1 MLCSKAQTQIGGTC
15 FYYSVLNGLLLS
27 PRINTI
33 LYRELQQ
40 YMSDIQSDK
49 QLYQDFVGNHEVCL
63 AKSIIDELAS
73 NNVQSKD
80 LRFKVAKNAIMKNIR
95 NHFKGIKSD
104 YNDAVEEMK
113 QFVKNVDPKQFNL
126 QDAILPKLT
135 LQTTKTDDIKDVRIK
150 GGVAFSALKAILK
163 SIYPDN
169 QSYRNSVLILPFFEN
184 EYDELIQQVVRF
196 TNYEM
201 IILIQSQPNYIKPH
215 LILNEIYKFYKAT
228 SSTINFVDFLF
239 GEELRKTIIDHE
251 NGTKNA
257 RLNDVMELLSI
268 GKMNSSYLFELFD
281 MLSYYKDDI
290 YRKELNVNTA
300 EQLAIMKTKDAIL
313 QRITIQ
319 HPDVKSIISTATT
332 YYLDKILTMKV
343 KYLDYMFETLKVI
356 MGSLDGLKDID
367 QFYYNLYNANSRL
380 QKANINLISV
390 LNEVSKYKDELIK
403 SYNKEEL
410 PSIND
415 GYFVKML
422 DILKNDSAFDRIF
435 LYYTNPTQFEIEPFK
450 KYNDMF
456 TALDSKYV
464 LDHANIQLTMPNG
477 SNHVILGSTCD
488 DKYVTID
495 QNVPSYVFDNNW
507 TNNLDLKIFD
517 YSGTAINVDKTK
529 ICDNCK
535 FTFVCYVNKDIQI
548 RRNQQGGKRYKL
560 VKNNL

>member
-1 MLCSKAQTQIGGTC
+1 
-15 FYYSVLNGLLLS
+15 
-27 PRINTI
+27 
-33 LYRELQQ
+33 
-40 YMSDIQSDK
+40 MSDIQSDK